1 VSGSLAARSRR
12 SLKAVAVARAGQQL
26 EQLDVLGPKSNRR
39 GIEQQQE
46 PAAGRQWQ
54 CDQGLGAG
62 VAQSFVP
69 GKAPSDRLAD
79 RMA

>member
-1 VSGSLAARSRR
+1 
-12 SLKAVAVARAGQQL
+12 VAVARAGQQL